1 MKMIKNVIIAA
12 MMVAGVAA
20 AQESPCKGMEQPGK
34 PFVHKFAHKGHGKH
48 LKHTNKGVE
57 MKREFALRKDA
68 VKCGKEFAPK
78 RPQMK
83 VKPVFG
89 GQKFSGKKPGM
100 KFVFGAKKPGMKRGI
115 SHRPVKAIC
124 KRPAMGC
131 EQKPLFAKRPAMK
144 PLTMGGK
151 IDISSKM
158 LSKRPQMKHVFGK
171 RPVKRG
177 MKHYFGKRPQ
187 KQAKPFGKRG

>member
-1 MKMIKNVIIAA
+1 MNMIKNVMIAA

-57 MKREFALRKDA
+57 MKREFAMRKDA

-124 KRPAMGC
+124 KRPAM
-131 EQKPLFAKRPAMK
+131 K

-151 IDISSKM
+151 IDITSKM

-171 RPVKRG
+171 RPVK
-177 MKHYFGKRPQ
+177 
-187 KQAKPFGKRG
+187 QAKPFGKRG